1 MSRIGKLP
9 IDVPGNAKVTV
20 VENRIL
26 VEGPRGKLEKE
37 FKSSVIVQV
46 KDDQIIV
53 SRADSSRFSNAY
65 YGTMRAII
73 NNMVKG
79 VVEGYSKELE
89 LHGVGFKAILKNNV
103 LVLNLGYSHDIKY
116 NIPYSDIKV
125 TVTESTKIKV
135 EGPDK
140 HAVGQ
145 VSADIYHFYP
155 VEPYKG
161 KGVRIKGKYIIRKEG
176 KKTA

>member
-9 IDVPGNAKVTV
+9 IDIPSNVKVTITGKK
-20 VENRIL
+20 IL
-26 VEGPRGKLEKE
+26 VEGPKGKLEKE
-37 FKSSVIVQV
+37 FKPAAAIEINNN
-46 KDDQIIV
+46 QIIITPG
-53 SRADSSRFSNAY
+53 DNSRFAQAY

-79 VVEGYSKELE
+79 VVDGYSKSLE
-89 LHGVGFKAILKNNV
+89 LHGVGFKAAMKDNV
-103 LVLNLGYSHDIKY
+103 LVLNLGYSHNIDYTIPYADIK
-116 NIPYSDIKV
+116 I
-125 TVTESTKIKV
+125 TVTENTKIKV

-145 VSADIYHFYP
+145 VTADIYHFYP

-161 KGVRIKGKYIIRKEG
+161 KGVRIVGKYIIRKEG